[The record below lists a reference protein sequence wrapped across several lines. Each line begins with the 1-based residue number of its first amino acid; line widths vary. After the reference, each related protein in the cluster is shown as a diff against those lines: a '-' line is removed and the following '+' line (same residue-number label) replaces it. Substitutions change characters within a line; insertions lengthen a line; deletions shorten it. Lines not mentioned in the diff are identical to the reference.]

1 MMRAIA
7 GPSRNTCAGRQEQ
20 QRAGSSAAH
29 LPCEALEHYQDP
41 WPDAAVKV
49 VWQRRPVL
57 VVLVVLLLGALLWR
71 LTFPLHHRAAAK
83 DSRAC
88 LTALKPVQLHVSVVV

>member
-1 MMRAIA
+1 MRAIA

-29 LPCEALEHYQDP
+29 LPCEALEHSQDP

-49 VWQRRPVL
+49 VWRLRVVL
-57 VVLVVLLLGALLWR
+57 VVLVVLLLVALWR
-71 LTFPLHHRAAAK
+71 QTFPQHHRPAAR

-88 LTALKPVQLHVSVVV
+88 LTAPKPVQLHVSVVV